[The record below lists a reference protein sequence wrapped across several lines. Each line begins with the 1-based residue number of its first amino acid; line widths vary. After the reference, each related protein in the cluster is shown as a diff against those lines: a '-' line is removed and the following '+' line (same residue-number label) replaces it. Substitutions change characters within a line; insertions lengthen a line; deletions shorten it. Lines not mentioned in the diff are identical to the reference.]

1 MNTDLLNEEEKYKKS
16 IYDKVRNVSSQQT
29 EIIVNMQ
36 EACKFYLDTE
46 NSIPNIGFS
55 LNNKIVELQREF
67 SKAGI
72 SIYVKEDKTGNVNSS
87 FVGEAIFSD
96 LIDQLTEGTIELK
109 NCTNFFYEKAK
120 KQNNKMNVFRQIK
133 YSLNPDLIKKDFC
146 TDDEKEQIKSNLSNY
161 KSFNDKIYNYNLKE
175 NIVSSIV
182 KKIRDRGYHAY
193 TVPGLLEEEVIPEL
207 EKLGLSN
214 LIPELQNSLVKE
226 YEQDINV
233 MELSDEDKKLYVPN
247 FKKPEQKKG
256 INLDNMSKEQLINA
270 KEQLNVIYNNSNTPE
285 LNNDVPQTNLPSIG
299 R

>member
-87 FVGEAIFSD
+87 FVGEAVFSD

-109 NCTNFFYEKAK
+109 NCTNFFYEKSK
-120 KQNNKMNVFRQIK
+120 K
-133 YSLNPDLIKKDFC
+133 
-146 TDDEKEQIKSNLSNY
+146 
-161 KSFNDKIYNYNLKE
+161 
-175 NIVSSIV
+175 
-182 KKIRDRGYHAY
+182 
-193 TVPGLLEEEVIPEL
+193 
-207 EKLGLSN
+207 
-214 LIPELQNSLVKE
+214 
-226 YEQDINV
+226 
-233 MELSDEDKKLYVPN
+233 
-247 FKKPEQKKG
+247 
-256 INLDNMSKEQLINA
+256 
-270 KEQLNVIYNNSNTPE
+270 
-285 LNNDVPQTNLPSIG
+285 
-299 R
+299 